1 MALKYEAV
9 IAINSFKE
17 SLSSI
22 EVGNS
27 VSEGIKR
34 VFENVD
40 VKVFLIADGGKC
52 TDDDIYT
59 IFKSFLLF
67 GAAERT

>member
-9 IAINSFKE
+9 IAINSFKK

-22 EVGNS
+22 EAGNA

-40 VKVFLIADGGKC
+40 VKVFPIADDGKC

-59 IFKSFLLF
+59 IFIVF
-67 GAAERT
+67 